1 MYMDTKVAK
10 KYFLVDSLAQRHI
23 GMDCAVVEDSCF
35 HQAVDDK
42 IVIHPAKIICE
53 IIGNLVQQQSLAT
66 G

>member
-1 MYMDTKVAK
+1 M
-10 KYFLVDSLAQRHI
+10 DSLAQHHI
-23 GMDCAVVEDSCF
+23 GMDCAVAEDSCF